1 MAMLAY
7 QRLAQHYAV
16 AGAADAAVASLV
28 AAARAR
34 SGAPAAALK
43 RGDVEDESSSSAA
56 AAANK
61 AGEYEASTH
70 GGLPLTPPP
79 LPPPRDP
86 TPGSC
91 SYPSLRETAAVRRLA
106 AAVDCT
112 NVDVETPQEI
122 TAAVDE
128 AGVLLE
134 EVSTASV
141 PPSRRIRSFSDAATS
156 PRRVCMI

>member
-1 MAMLAY
+1 MLAY

-34 SGAPAAALK
+34 SRSARAAALE
-43 RGDVEDESSSSAA
+43 RGDVEDEPSST
-56 AAANK
+56 AANK
-61 AGEYEASTH
+61 AGVHEASTH
-70 GGLPLTPPP
+70 DGLPLTPP
-79 LPPPRDP
+79 RDP
-86 TPGSC
+86 TPAAC
-91 SYPSLRETAAVRRLA
+91 AYPSLRETAAARRLA
-106 AAVDCT
+106 AVVAVDCAR
-112 NVDVETPQEI
+112 VETPHEI

-134 EVSTASV
+134 DVSTPSV

-156 PRRVCMI
+156 PRRVCVI